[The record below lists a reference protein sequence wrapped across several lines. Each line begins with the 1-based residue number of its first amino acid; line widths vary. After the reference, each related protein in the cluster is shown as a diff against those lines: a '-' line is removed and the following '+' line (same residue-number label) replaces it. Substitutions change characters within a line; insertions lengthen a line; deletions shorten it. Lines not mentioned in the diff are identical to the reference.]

1 MSLTDEFKDGLQ
13 QILAAR
19 GVKVSK
25 QSAWDIFKDI
35 INGTVDFCI
44 KHGKLSLAGIGV
56 FRLLKSQPRA
66 GKVGVYKFVP
76 RFRFAPSTRI
86 NKYLEDTVDCFEPG
100 KTAAD
105 VVKGAPVGAAAS
117 NTAPTPTP
125 APSAPAPEATE
136 GGDSNPFA

>member
-1 MSLTDEFKDGLQ
+1 MSLTNEFKDGLQ
-13 QILAAR
+13 GILAAR
-19 GVKVSK
+19 GIKASK
-25 QSAWDIFKDI
+25 QTAWDIFKDI

-44 KHGKLSLAGIGV
+44 KHGKLPLAGIGV

-100 KTAAD
+100 KTVAD
-105 VVKGAPVGAAAS
+105 VVKGV
-117 NTAPTPTP
+117 
-125 APSAPAPEATE
+125 PS
-136 GGDSNPFA
+136 GCCSY